1 MHTCIYIYIY
11 IYVYVYI
18 CHLWAGR
25 HFRKS
30 ACYQIYYIK
39 QRQSWLL
46 SNMYLYICSLQY
58 IYMHTYIRISLSTRI
73 CIQIYIHIFVHIY
86 INIFMYTPA
95 HLYIYIYVRI
105 YIHISMYIP
114 ANLCIAIHIHA
125 HIQIHIAIDTNI
137 STHTYIYTRIYIH
150 TYAYTQTYS
159 ICTYLRIRAL
169 QCDHIPHFYLQ
180 QLPQIFVF
188 MLQHRDSI
196 FGLALNAAGCS
207 RSILGFD
214 AHHLQKKYFRTT
226 HHLAQARV
234 CLFWDLIS
242 HTLLWSCNTLHHS
255 ATRLNTRQHTAT
267 HGNNT
272 LSFDALHNLFWDCNT
287 VLQS

>member
-1 MHTCIYIYIY
+1 
-11 IYVYVYI
+11 
-18 CHLWAGR
+18 
-25 HFRKS
+25 
-30 ACYQIYYIK
+30 
-39 QRQSWLL
+39 
-46 SNMYLYICSLQY
+46 MYSCSLQY
-58 IYMHTYIRISLSTRI
+58 IYMHAYIYRTVY
-73 CIQIYIHIFVHIY
+73 IYKYIYMSVHTY

-95 HLYIYIYVRI
+95 HLYIYIYVRL

-114 ANLCIAIHIHA
+114 ANLCTAIHIHA

-150 TYAYTQTYS
+150 TCTYTPTYS

-169 QCDHIPHFYLQ
+169 QCDHIHHFYPQ
-180 QLPQIFVF
+180 QLPEILVF

-207 RSILGFD
+207 RSILGFN
-214 AHHLQKKYFRTT
+214 ARHLQYFFFGTT
-226 HHLAQARV
+226 HHLAQSRV

-255 ATRLNTRQHTAT
+255 ATHLNTRQHTAT
-267 HGNNT
+267 HGNDT

-287 VLQS
+287 ALQSQNRLCSDTTSTH